1 MGDVTIETYNSIA
14 KKYQEMFQND
24 FSEKEYYDKFLETIN
39 GKKILDV
46 GCWIWNYTNYIFEQW
61 FDVLWVD
68 YSDKMLNI
76 AQNKYPDI
84 SFVKMDMLNIQ
95 LSEKYS
101 GIVCANSLFHIPKND
116 ISNVLYKFY
125 ELLER
130 DGKILFILLG
140 WKGEWFQREPIND
153 NLSLF
158 VNYYSMDEFIEILNN
173 VWFFIVYKNMEK
185 INTPW
190 ELWNNKMIFIVS
202 KT

>member
-1 MGDVTIETYNSIA
+1 M
-14 KKYQEMFQND
+14 
-24 FSEKEYYDKFLETIN
+24 
-39 GKKILDV
+39 
-46 GCWIWNYTNYIFEQW
+46 
-61 FDVLWVD
+61 D

-140 WKGEWFQREPIND
+140 
-153 NLSLF
+153 
-158 VNYYSMDEFIEILNN
+158 
-173 VWFFIVYKNMEK
+173 
-185 INTPW
+185 
-190 ELWNNKMIFIVS
+190 
-202 KT
+202 